1 MKKFANVHVHTT
13 YCDPQRVEP
22 FLEAVAKTGVTDL
35 AILSLCS
42 TKKSEKVENLS
53 ILWWKSKFKKYRISA
68 FGALHE
74 ADVYAKIP
82 YEVQAEK
89 LLALGCDGM
98 KFIHMKP
105 DVRKAIG
112 KGLDHPDYDKMFSI
126 MEERG
131 IPAIIHSGDPEKFW
145 DMSTASAE
153 AIAKGWCYG
162 DGTYLSCQE
171 HYEECFRMLDKHP
184 KLNAVFAHMFFLS
197 ENMDEAVRILEKYP
211 NVSFDLT
218 PGTEMYPA
226 FAKDIDAWHDFFE
239 KYSDRILFGTDSGDH
254 KYNEAE
260 LHDLVYTALTH
271 DSSEFEMPGFPGKIS
286 RGLYL
291 SEKAVENICYNN
303 YERLIGGRVAPV
315 DMDGVVAA
323 AKQMLVDMKDTATE
337 NDILWLEN
345 FIKSV

>member
-1 MKKFANVHVHTT
+1 MKKFANAHVHIK
-13 YCDPQRVEP
+13 YGDPKKVEH
-22 FLEAVAKTGVTDL
+22 FLEALTKTGITDVAL
-35 AILSLCS
+35 LSLCAYPGY
-42 TKKSEKVENLS
+42 EKTENLS
-53 ILWWKSKFKKYRISA
+53 ILWWKSKFNKLRISA
-68 FGALHE
+68 FGSLHE
-74 ADVYAKIP
+74 VDVYANVP
-82 YEVQAEK
+82 YEVQLEK

-260 LHDLVYTALTH
+260 LHDLVYTAITH

>member
-1 MKKFANVHVHTT
+1 MKKFANAHVHIK
-13 YCDPQRVEP
+13 YGDPKKVEH
-22 FLEAVAKTGVTDL
+22 FLEALTKTGITDVAL
-35 AILSLCS
+35 LSLCAYPGY
-42 TKKSEKVENLS
+42 EKTENLS
-53 ILWWKSKFKKYRISA
+53 ILWWKSKFNKLRISA
-68 FGALHE
+68 FGSLHE
-74 ADVYAKIP
+74 VDVYANVP
-82 YEVQAEK
+82 YEVQLEK
-89 LLALGCDGM
+89 LLALGC
-98 KFIHMKP
+98 
-105 DVRKAIG
+105 
-112 KGLDHPDYDKMFSI
+112 DKMFSI

-226 FAKDIDAWHDFFE
+226 FAKDIDAWQDFFE

-260 LHDLVYTALTH
+260 LHNLVYTALTH

>member
-1 MKKFANVHVHTT
+1 MKKFANAHVHIK
-13 YCDPQRVEP
+13 YGDPKKVEH
-22 FLEAVAKTGVTDL
+22 FLEALTKTGITDVAL
-35 AILSLCS
+35 LSLCAYPGY
-42 TKKSEKVENLS
+42 EKTENLS
-53 ILWWKSKFKKYRISA
+53 ILWWKSKFNKLRISA
-68 FGALHE
+68 FGSLHE
-74 ADVYAKIP
+74 VDVYANVP
-82 YEVQAEK
+82 YEVQLEK

-226 FAKDIDAWHDFFE
+226 FAKDIDAWQDFFE

-303 YERLIGGRVAPV
+303 YNRLIGGRVAPV